1 MKPRRVPAAVT
12 GAMTC
17 QILPSPASYPV
28 AFSAQ
33 DGPLMGLSWPRWRI
47 MLGDGVQNGSE
58 WPKMTSK
65 TPPRWP
71 KRPPRLPQTPP
82 RRPRTGPRR
91 RKSLKKQW
99 FFNDFY
105 SSASR
110 CRGSFRRPLRSPT
123 GAPRLP
129 KMALR
134 RPKMAPRRPKMPP
147 RRPKMAPEV
156 AQKRPKMVPRRPP
169 EDLLSAPTPLRDA
182 AREPFGSRRPQG
194 ASRPPQN
201 EPQSGPKMA
210 QEAKI

>member
-1 MKPRRVPAAVT
+1 MGGSACAAGDGASSILRR
-12 GAMTC
+12 
-17 QILPSPASYPV
+17 IPS
-28 AFSAQ
+28 AFQAKMAQ
-33 DGPLMGLSWPRWRI
+33 DGLENGPRRPRWRT
-47 MLGDGVQNGSE
+47 MCKHGLQSCPK
-58 WPKMTSK
+58 WPKMV
-65 TPPRWP
+65 P
-71 KRPPRLPQTPP
+71 KRPPRWPETPP
-82 RRPRTGPRR
+82 RRLQDKPRR

-156 AQKRPKMVPRRPP
+156 AQKRPKMVPGRPP

-182 AREPFGSRRPQG
+182 AREPFGSRKPQE

-201 EPQSGPKMA
+201 EPRSGPKMA